1 MGFCGGGPFR
11 RYATDR
17 SLLASRH
24 HEWTQAQ
31 AHYDPGAYKRFSV
44 GLPLLLL
51 SRICTQ
57 PRQAGMRILGPRLQG
72 REAFGSPLPCWQGP
86 AEHTFDSTRACCSFC
101 CYRIRSGYV
110 AASSSL
116 KAPGGDC

>member
-44 GLPLLLL
+44 GLPLLLQ

-57 PRQAGMRILGPRLQG
+57 PRHREAGRRNFGPRLQG
-72 REAFGSPLPCWQGP
+72 GFRLPASLLPRPSRAHFRLDSSMLQLLLLPNPL
-86 AEHTFDSTRACCSFC
+86 RVRCSFC
-101 CYRIRSGYV
+101 FLEGSWR
-110 AASSSL
+110 
-116 KAPGGDC
+116 